1 MTKEKLEAKEICID
15 DLFGDKYLFE
25 VPIYQRPFVWEEEN
39 FEQLFTDIKNEM
51 EKNRND
57 KGNTFEDYE
66 PYFLG
71 SIVLHTTKYKDDE
84 SGTYDIIDGRQR
96 LVSLSILMAVLRD
109 FAAFIGYNDG
119 KKTMQDKI
127 IQEESKSR
135 RTKESVRITTKQ
147 NEKDF
152 FKKYI
157 LTEGGTRKIDN
168 LNEKELQK
176 LRDKLN
182 ESEKHMLDAIKVF
195 QRSFRSEAGD
205 IDHELLENYI
215 TYLLLKVFIVV
226 VKTSSVVS
234 AFRLFKT
241 LNKRGIPLTSADLL
255 KSDNL
260 SVIAEDKRQE
270 YAQKW
275 EDIEQDLGIEKL
287 EKLIN
292 FIRLIEIPS
301 RQQRELF
308 EDFEKRIYLSKDC
321 SFKKGYQFIE
331 CLSNVKEIYQEKIE
345 QGKIT
350 LEGFDQADKQVYY
363 YNIISI
369 MKKFLIFD
377 EWMAAVIYFS
387 QKFNDDLYLYEFLK
401 KLERRIVVDWI
412 SGATQE
418 RRVSLIYATIKLIKS
433 SGKASQVLSDSIFRV
448 EEKRNAF
455 ESALDNISFY
465 NRGGNKK
472 IARYCLI
479 RIDMERS
486 DNSNKRSSY
495 EGEITVER
503 ILPNVIKDNDEY
515 WIKRFN
521 EEQRTEW
528 TARLGNLT
536 LLHGR
541 INSKASNKS
550 FPEKKAYYFQKK
562 RKSSFDVT
570 NELKNYTEW
579 SLEGLQD
586 RHKRLKEEAIEI
598 WIDSETR
605 LTKSN
610 FIQGKG
616 FALDTNQKR

>member
-1 MTKEKLEAKEICID
+1 MTKLKLEAKEICID

-51 EKNRND
+51 QKNRSNN
-57 KGNTFEDYE
+57 GSNFEDYE

-109 FAAFIGYNDG
+109 LAASIGYIDG

-135 RTKESVRITTKQ
+135 RTKESVRITTKP
-147 NEKDF
+147 NEREF

-157 LTEGGTRKIDN
+157 LSENGTRKIDN
-168 LNEKELQK
+168 LSEKDLQK
-176 LRDKLN
+176 LRDKHN
-182 ESEKHMLDAIKVF
+182 ESDKHMLDAIKVF
-195 QRSFRSEAGD
+195 QKNFKSETGD
-205 IDHELLENYI
+205 IDQDLLEHYI

-255 KSDNL
+255 KSENL
-260 SVIAEDKRQE
+260 SVIPEDKRQD
-270 YAQKW
+270 YANKW
-275 EDIEQDLGIEKL
+275 EDAEQEVGIHQL

-292 FIRLIEIPS
+292 FIRIIEVPA
-301 RQQRELF
+301 RQQSELF
-308 EDFEKRIYLSKDC
+308 EDFEERIFPANNC
-321 SFKKGYQFIE
+321 IFKKGYQFIDG
-331 CLSNVKEIYQEKIE
+331 LADVKEIYQEKIE
-345 QGKIT
+345 QGKLTIK
-350 LEGFDQADKQVYY
+350 GIDSADKQLYY
-363 YNIISI
+363 YNLISI
-369 MKKFLIFD
+369 MKKFLVFD

-387 QKFNDDLYLYEFLK
+387 KKFNDDLALYKFLK
-401 KLERRIVVDWI
+401 SLERRIVVDWI

-418 RRVSLIYATIKLIKS
+418 RRVSLIYAVIKLIKNNE
-433 SGKASQVLSDSIFRV
+433 KASQVLSDSIFRV
-448 EEKRNAF
+448 EDKISAF
-455 ESALDNISFY
+455 EKALDNISFY

-472 IARYCLI
+472 IARYALI

-486 DNSNKRSSY
+486 DNLNKRYSY

-503 ILPNVIKDNDEY
+503 ILPNVIKDEY
-515 WIKRFN
+515 WINRFD
-521 EEQRTEW
+521 EDDKIEW
-528 TARLGNLT
+528 TDRLGNLT

-570 NELKNYTEW
+570 NELKSCTEW
-579 SLEGLQD
+579 SVEALKE
-586 RHKRLKEEAIEI
+586 RHNRLKEEAIEI
-598 WIDSETR
+598 WIGSEMSI
-605 LTKSN
+605 TKLN
-610 FIQGKG
+610 PLQGKG
-616 FALDTNQKR
+616 FASDTRKKSY

>member
-51 EKNRND
+51 EKNRSD
-57 KGNTFEDYE
+57 KGSNFEDYE

-109 FAAFIGYNDG
+109 LAASIGYIDG

-135 RTKESVRITTKQ
+135 RTKESVRITTKP
-147 NEKDF
+147 NERDF
-152 FKKYI
+152 FKRYI

-168 LNEKELQK
+168 LSEKDIQK
-176 LRDKLN
+176 LRDRLN
-182 ESEKHMLDAIKVF
+182 ESDRHMLDAIQVF
-195 QRSFRSEAGD
+195 QKSFRSETGD
-205 IDHELLENYI
+205 IDQELLEYYI

-255 KSDNL
+255 KSENL
-260 SVIAEDKRQE
+260 SVIPEEKRQE
-270 YAQKW
+270 YAYKW
-275 EDIEQDLGIEKL
+275 ENTEQEVGIDKL

-292 FIRLIEIPS
+292 FIRLIEVPA
-301 RQQRELF
+301 RQQHELF
-308 EDFEKRIYLSKDC
+308 EDFEKRIFPSKDC
-321 SFKKGYQFIE
+321 LFKKGYQFIDG
-331 CLSNVKEIYQEKIE
+331 LADVKEIYQEKIE
-345 QGKIT
+345 QGKLTI
-350 LEGFDQADKQVYY
+350 EGFDAAGKQLYY
-363 YNIISI
+363 YNLISI
-369 MKKFLIFD
+369 MKKFLVFD
-377 EWMAAVIYFS
+377 EWMAAVICFS
-387 QKFNDDLYLYEFLK
+387 QKFNDDLALYKFLK
-401 KLERRIVVDWI
+401 SLERRIVVDWI

-418 RRVSLIYATIKLIKS
+418 RRVSLIYAVIKLIKNNEKPS
-433 SGKASQVLSDSIFRV
+433 HVLSDSIFRV
-448 EEKRNAF
+448 EDKLSAF
-455 ESALDNISFY
+455 ASALDNIGFY

-472 IARYCLI
+472 IARYALI

-486 DNSNKRSSY
+486 DNLNKRYSY

-503 ILPNVIKDNDEY
+503 ILPNVIKDEY
-515 WIKRFN
+515 WTKRFN
-521 EEQRTEW
+521 EDDKTEW

-570 NELKNYTEW
+570 NELKSYTEW
-579 SLEGLQD
+579 SREALEE

-598 WIDSETR
+598 WIGTEMNT
-605 LTKSN
+605 TKLN
-610 FIQGKG
+610 PAHGKG
-616 FALDTNQKR
+616 FASDASNKR